1 MEVVYFI
8 VQLAIASAIPLAM
21 VAFGALFAERSG
33 VINIA
38 MEGIMLMGGFLGAV
52 MIVLLEGFG
61 LASQGIVML
70 SLITGAV
77 VGTLY
82 SLLHAFASVSMKS
95 DQIISA
101 TALNLFAP
109 AFAIFMART
118 YGAEGTRQITLGQ
131 NYKMANVPV
140 LSEIPL
146 LGPLLFQQAFLSTYI
161 GMLIF
166 IGSYFLLYKTRFGLR
181 LRACG
186 ENPSAAD
193 SVGINIYHMRYA
205 GVMISGALAGMGG
218 VIFVLSFAN
227 TFGASVNGFGFLA
240 IAVLIFGQWKPQRI
254 LFAAGFFGLMRVI
267 SSAYDAIPVLNG
279 LGIPREIYSI
289 VPYVATLIVLAFVS
303 KTSAAPRAA
312 GQPYDAGKR

>member
-1 MEVVYFI
+1 MDVLYFI
-8 VQLAIASAIPLAM
+8 VQLAIASAIPLTL

-52 MIVLLEGFG
+52 IIVYLEGIGLAPQGIVLLA
-61 LASQGIVML
+61 LL
-70 SLITGAV
+70 TGAI

-82 SLLHAFASVSMKS
+82 SMLHAFASVSMKS

-131 NYKMANVPV
+131 NYKIANVPI

-146 LGPLLFQQAFLSTYI
+146 LGPLFFQQAFLSTYI
-161 GMLIF
+161 GILIF
-166 IGSYFLLYKTRFGLR
+166 VVSYLVLYKTRFGLR

-227 TFGASVNGFGFLA
+227 TFSASVNGFGFLA
-240 IAVLIFGQWKPQRI
+240 IAVLIFGQWKPRRI
-254 LFAAGFFGLMRVI
+254 ILAASFFGLMRVI
-267 SSAYDAIPVLNG
+267 ASAYDAIPILSG

-289 VPYVATLIVLAFVS
+289 IPYVATLVVLAFVS